1 MNKALIIAIGISVLV
16 LVSACTHRDP
26 YKPGCYDKTVTT
38 WDKAQKK
45 WVKTTKPV
53 CSLGNIY

>member
-1 MNKALIIAIGISVLV
+1 MKKALITAAGISVLL
-16 LVSACTHRDP
+16 LVSACAHRDP

-38 WDKAQKK
+38 WDNAQNK
-45 WVKTTKPV
+45 WVKTTTPV